1 MKAFHEVRTY
11 DSNFMVWHSNYDNIS
26 FLAHWH
32 KEIELIYIRS
42 GSARISITNHIFTAN
57 EGDLIVCDSGDIH
70 YSNSF
75 NMDNSLDFIIF
86 DTNIISPFYE
96 YSHFSSPLITKEQLE
111 EYNLTSSLHNL
122 IYTLK
127 NELANRDS
135 YYEEIVE
142 SAIKDLW
149 YRIKRKL
156 PKGNL
161 ELQSRNNRSK
171 MLYEFQQL
179 LSYLD
184 ANYED
189 NITLEFAAKRMHF
202 SDSHFS
208 KVFKNLT
215 GVNFVNYLNM
225 IRIEHA
231 TSQIKDSGDRL
242 TDIAF
247 RCGFNNIRTFNR
259 VFKEMTGVTPTE
271 FSNLSDKDSINLG
284 FYKRKSLEQQFVNND
299 SKTLIRN
306 K

>member
-11 DSNFMVWHSNYDNIS
+11 DSNFMVWHSSYDNIS

-42 GSARISITNHIFTAN
+42 GSAMISITNHIFTAN
-57 EGDLIVCDSGDIH
+57 EGDLIICDSGDIH

-75 NMDNSLDFIIF
+75 DMDNSLDFIIF

-96 YSHFSSPLITKEQLE
+96 YSHFCSSLITKEQLE
-111 EYNLTSSLHNL
+111 AYNLTSCLHNL
-122 IYTLK
+122 ISIVK
-127 NELANRDS
+127 DELTSRDS

-156 PKGNL
+156 PKSNL

-184 ANYED
+184 TNYED
-189 NITLEFAAKRMHF
+189 NITLEFVANRMHF
-202 SDSHFS
+202 SESHFS
-208 KVFKNLT
+208 KVFKKLT
-215 GVNFVNYLNM
+215 GVNYVNYLNM

-231 TSQIKDSGDRL
+231 TSQIKNSADRL

-259 VFKEMTGVTPTE
+259 VFKELTGVTPTE
-271 FSNLSDKDSINLG
+271 FSTLSDNDSYNFG
-284 FYKRKSLEQQFVNND
+284 FYKRKSFEQQFVNND

>member
-11 DSNFMVWHSNYDNIS
+11 DSNFMVWHSSYDNIS

-32 KEIELIYIRS
+32 KEIELIYVRS
-42 GSARISITNHIFTAN
+42 GSARISITNHIFTAH
-57 EGDLIVCDSGDIH
+57 EGDLVVCDSGDIH
-70 YSNSF
+70 YSDSF
-75 NMDNSLDFIIF
+75 HMDNSLDFIIF

-122 IYTLK
+122 IYTVK
-127 NELANRDS
+127 NELTNKES
-135 YYEEIVE
+135 YYEEIVA
-142 SAIKDLW
+142 SAIRDLW
-149 YRIKRKL
+149 YRIRRNL
-156 PKGNL
+156 PKSNL

-171 MLYEFQQL
+171 MLAELQQL

-184 ANYED
+184 TNYED
-189 NITLEFAAKRMHF
+189 NITLEFASSMMHF

-208 KVFKNLT
+208 KVFKKLT

-231 TSQIKDSGDRL
+231 TNEIKNSGDKL
-242 TDIAF
+242 TDIAL
-247 RCGFNNIRTFNR
+247 RCGFNSIRTFNR
-259 VFKEMTGVTPTE
+259 VFKELTGVTPTE
-271 FSNLSDKDSINLG
+271 FSSLSDKGSYSLG
-284 FYKRKSLEQQFVNND
+284 FYKRKSSEQQFVNND

>member
-11 DSNFMVWHSNYDNIS
+11 DSNFMVWHSSYDNIS

-42 GSARISITNHIFTAN
+42 GSAQISITNHIFTAH
-57 EGDLIVCDSGDIH
+57 EGDLIICDSGDIH
-70 YSNSF
+70 YSDSF
-75 NMDNSLDFIIF
+75 DMDNSLDFIIF
-86 DTNIISPFYE
+86 DTNIISPYYE
-96 YSHFSSPLITKEQLE
+96 YSHFSFPLITKKQLE

-122 IYTLK
+122 IHTVR
-127 NELANRDS
+127 NELTNKEF
-135 YYEEIVE
+135 YYEEIIE
-142 SAIKDLW
+142 STIRGLW
-149 YRIKRKL
+149 YRIKRIL

-161 ELQSRNNRSK
+161 ELQSNSNRNKLLN
-171 MLYEFQQL
+171 EFQQL

-184 ANYED
+184 TNYED
-189 NITLEFAAKRMHF
+189 NITLEYAANMMHF

-208 KVFKNLT
+208 KVFKKLT

-231 TSQIKDSGDRL
+231 TNQIKNSGDRL

-259 VFKEMTGVTPTE
+259 VFKDLTGVTPTE
-271 FSNLSDKDSINLG
+271 FSSLTEKDSYHLD
-284 FYKRKSLEQQFVNND
+284 FYKRKSSEQQFVEND